1 VTSSAATSAGGA
13 PDPAGGTAGAHR
25 YHPRSLPPLSLSGI
39 RVGWKPF
46 NYDARVPSVRFRS
59 ILPIRILARAGIR
72 TNLVPAD
79 GSGDYDCVIFQKSY
93 TQADYELAQEYVS
106 RGVKVVFDLC
116 DNHFYAPGDQPM
128 LVERAARL
136 RQIVDVADVVTVST
150 PAVAELVPE
159 KRVFLVDDALEV
171 PRGAAVARLHASWRR
186 RLARRGSARV
196 VWFGNGESKGIDIGL
211 TELGRI
217 MPDLEAVHRST
228 PLRLTVISN
237 SRRLFDQHTGGSS
250 FPARYVRWN
259 ATTFAQHFSANDV
272 CVIPMNVNPYSV
284 CRTNNR
290 VRTAL
295 LLGLPVVATEIPS
308 YAEFA
313 PWMLVE
319 DWRENVTRYATDR
332 ALAQRHVEGAQ
343 AHITS
348 TYTSTRVV
356 EQWNRVFESLL
367 GETATNV

>member
-1 VTSSAATSAGGA
+1 M
-13 PDPAGGTAGAHR
+13 
-25 YHPRSLPPLSLSGI
+25 RSHSLTGV

-46 NYDARVPSVRFRS
+46 NYDARVPSVRFRA
-59 ILPIRILARAGIR
+59 ILPLRILARAGIR
-72 TNLVPAD
+72 TSLVPPD
-79 GSGDYDCVIFQKSY
+79 GSGDYDCVVFQKSY
-93 TQADYELAQEYVS
+93 TQADYELAQEFVA

-159 KRVFLVDDALEV
+159 KRVYLVDDALEV
-171 PRGAAVARLHASWRR
+171 PRGAALARLQASIRR
-186 RLARRGSARV
+186 RIPRRGGVRV
-196 VWFGNGESKGIDIGL
+196 VWFGNGESKGIEIGL

-217 MPDLEAVHRST
+217 MPELESLHRT
-228 PLRLTVISN
+228 MPLRLTVISN
-237 SRRLFDQHTGGSS
+237 SRRRFDQYVGAS
-250 FPARYVRWN
+250 PLPVRYVRWN
-259 ATTFAQHFSANDV
+259 ATTFAQYFSANDV
-272 CVIPMNVNPYSV
+272 CVIPMNVNPYSI

-308 YAEFA
+308 YQEFS

-319 DWRENVTRYATDR
+319 GWTENIARYANDR
-332 ALAQRHVEGAQ
+332 EFAQGHVEGAQ
-343 AHITS
+343 AHINA
-348 TYTSTRVV
+348 TYTTARVV
-356 EQWNRVFESLL
+356 EQWNRVFVSLL
-367 GETATNV
+367 GEQATNV

>member
-1 VTSSAATSAGGA
+1 M
-13 PDPAGGTAGAHR
+13 
-25 YHPRSLPPLSLSGI
+25 PPLSLSGI

-79 GSGDYDCVIFQKSY
+79 GSGDYDCVVFQKSY
-93 TQADYELAQEYVS
+93 TQADYELAQEYAA

-159 KRVFLVDDALEV
+159 KKVFLVDDALEV
-171 PRGAAVARLHASWRR
+171 PRGAAVARLRASWRR
-186 RLARRGSARV
+186 RLPRRGGGRI

-211 TELGRI
+211 IELARI
-217 MPDLEAVHRST
+217 VPDLESLHRST

-237 SRRLFDQHTGGSS
+237 QRRLFDQYVGGSS
-250 FPARYVRWN
+250 FPVRYVRWN
-259 ATTFAQHFSANDV
+259 ATTFAQHFSTNDV

-308 YAEFA
+308 YAEFD

-319 DWRENVTRYATDR
+319 NWQENIARYLHDRE
-332 ALAQRHVEGAQ
+332 LAQQNVDGAQ
-343 AHITS
+343 AHISS
-348 TYTSTRVV
+348 TYTSSRVV
-356 EQWNRVFESLL
+356 EQWTRVFESLL
-367 GETATNV
+367 GEQATNV

>member
-1 VTSSAATSAGGA
+1 
-13 PDPAGGTAGAHR
+13 
-25 YHPRSLPPLSLSGI
+25 LPPLSLSGI